1 MNAVLQ
7 KERTT
12 TASAHRA
19 SDAATAGTECML
31 RFSCEGEQLL
41 GVLHLPAGANPTSSS
56 LGVVVVVGGP
66 QVRVGSH
73 RQFVYLARALAQGG
87 HPVLRFDVRGMGDS
101 TGAPRSFEQIGPDIG
116 AAIAA
121 LMAAQPHLKG
131 VVLWGLCDGASAAL
145 LYLHEQP
152 DPRVQGLCL
161 VNPWARSEATQAQ
174 VQVRHYYTR
183 RLLQPS
189 FWRKLAAGGV
199 GLPALRGLCSSLR
212 TLWASRR
219 TPSKP
224 ATHENQPYVER
235 MAAAWKAFPGP
246 VLLQLSAHDFTAR
259 EFETVLKTQTYWQ
272 GATSRANL
280 QIESIADADHTLSD
294 PASRLAAERLCQEW
308 LRDLPVASKPL
319 AL

>member
-1 MNAVLQ
+1 M
-7 KERTT
+7 
-12 TASAHRA
+12 
-19 SDAATAGTECML
+19 
-31 RFSCEGEQLL
+31 
-41 GVLHLPAGANPTSSS
+41 LHLPREPNATPSP
-56 LGVVVVVGGP
+56 LGVVLVVGGP

-73 RQFVYLARALAQGG
+73 RQFVHLARALAQGG

-101 TGAPRSFEQIGPDIG
+101 TGTPRSFEQIGPDIG
-116 AAIAA
+116 AAIGA

-189 FWRKLAAGGV
+189 FWRKLASGGV
-199 GLPALRGLCSSLR
+199 GLSSLRGLWSSLR

-224 ATHENQPYVER
+224 DTHENQPYVER

-259 EFETVLKTQTYWQ
+259 EFETVLKTHACWQ

-280 QIESIADADHTLSD
+280 QIQSIADADHTLSE
-294 PASRLAAERLCQEW
+294 PVARETAERLCREW
-308 LRDLPVASKPL
+308 LRSLPVAPNPL
-319 AL
+319 AH